1 MTDKV
6 NKYKGIT
13 PNQTT
18 VEPDKEVEE
27 VEREKIE
34 PVVKGGVKQKKKGL
48 LERLVVG
55 MIGPDGLPRIGD
67 HILHNIVIPTVM
79 NTAKTSLKTGIDMMF
94 SPDQPPTQYYGGTP
108 VNPYT
113 QYHTT
118 PQPAKNVYSSRQNAY
133 TPPSGV
139 GTGRA
144 SLGQSRYN
152 NRVDDYA
159 IPYYEDALEVLARI
173 RELANQYGAVSVSDY
188 YDLIGVDTQYTHS
201 LYGWRPEDLL
211 TVNIRDVRDGF
222 LLVLPPVVEIAK

>member
-1 MTDKV
+1 MSEEKV
-6 NKYKGIT
+6 NKYKGIK

-18 VEPDKEVEE
+18 VEPTKEVEE
-27 VEREKIE
+27 TEREKIE
-34 PVVKGGVKQKKKGL
+34 SVVKGKVKQKKKGL

-55 MIGPDGLPRIGD
+55 MIGPDGLSRVGD
-67 HILHNIVIPTVM
+67 HILHNIVIPTVR
-79 NTAKTSLKTGIDMMF
+79 NTVQTSLKTGVDMIF
-94 SPDQPPTQYYGGTP
+94 RPDQPPTQYYGGTP

-118 PQPAKNVYSSRQNAY
+118 PQPKVVYSSRQNSY

-152 NRVDDYA
+152 NRVEDYA
-159 IPYYEDALEVLARI
+159 IPSYEDALEVLARI
-173 RELANQYGAVSVSDY
+173 RELASQYGAVSVSDY
-188 YDLIGVDTQYTHS
+188 YDLIGIDTQYTHA
-201 LYGWRPEDLL
+201 LYGWRPEDLF

>member
-1 MTDKV
+1 MSEDKV

-18 VEPDKEVEE
+18 VEQAKEVEE
-27 VEREKIE
+27 TEREKIE
-34 PVVKGGVKQKKKGL
+34 SVVKGKVKQKKKGL

-55 MIGPDGLPRIGD
+55 MIGPDGLPRVGD
-67 HILHNIVIPTVM
+67 HILHNIVIPTVR
-79 NTAKTSLKTGIDMMF
+79 NTAQTSLKTGIDMLF
-94 SPDQPPTQYYGGTP
+94 RPDQPPTQYYGGTP

-118 PQPAKNVYSSRQNAY
+118 PQPKPVYSSRQNAY

-152 NRVDDYA
+152 NRVEDYA
-159 IPYYEDALEVLARI
+159 IPSYEDALEVLARI
-173 RELANQYGAVSVSDY
+173 RELAAQYGTVSVSDY
-188 YDLIGVDTQYTHS
+188 YDLIGIDTQYTHA
-201 LYGWRPEDLL
+201 LYGWRPEDLF